1 MFCFCRGEGACEGA
15 RMTSSLEAAAAA
27 AAAAATVVECV
38 VEVDGEERWYQGSRL
53 VSLLLVPGGLYM

>member
-1 MFCFCRGEGACEGA
+1 
-15 RMTSSLEAAAAA
+15 MTSSLEV

>member
-1 MFCFCRGEGACEGA
+1 MFCFCIGERACEGA
-15 RMTSSLEAAAAA
+15 RMTSSLEV